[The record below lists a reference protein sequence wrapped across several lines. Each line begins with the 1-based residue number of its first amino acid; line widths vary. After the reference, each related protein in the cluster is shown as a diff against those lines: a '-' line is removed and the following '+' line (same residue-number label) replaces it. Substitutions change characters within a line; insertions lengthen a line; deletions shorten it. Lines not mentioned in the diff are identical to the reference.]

1 MLNNSITILGQIIS
15 IILGLFSTYI
25 ILYFMSRLERNLY
38 YKKYVYVFGY
48 IVFTVVIFWAG
59 IFCGQFSKF
68 LINIAAAVI
77 AGHFL
82 YNNKKIYIF
91 YYSIFIVLLG
101 CFQIVVSYLFN
112 MFCQQFNINFYNAY
126 AFIITNS
133 VIMQF
138 ANLSAARLGIVFYR
152 RKKLEIITT
161 VQFINFL
168 VLPIFSMFYSTTLLM
183 YIQTYMSLEDITL
196 IIVNIISIIALNVY
210 ITNVFEAVS
219 NNNKLKNELMLYDE
233 QAKMQYEYY
242 NNLESK
248 YKNSRKIIHDIKNHM
263 QTIEELYEQREN
275 EKAKNYTE
283 DMYKMFDKFVQ
294 KYYTS
299 NKVLNII
306 INDKLSKAEQFNIN
320 MNCKIGD
327 VNLDFIKDIDLTT
340 IFSNLLDN
348 AIDGAKNASENKSIF
363 LKVDKFNDF
372 IVINLTN
379 RTDREPIRI
388 KENFKSTKKNHKGI
402 GLENVRMAL
411 NKYEGN
417 MRAEY
422 KDKIFKVNV
431 VIPVS

>member
-1 MLNNSITILGQIIS
+1 MLNDSITILGQIIS

-379 RTDREPIRI
+379 RTDREPIKI

>member
-1 MLNNSITILGQIIS
+1 MLNDSITILGQIIS
-15 IILGLFSTYI
+15 IVLGLFSTYI
-25 ILYFMSRLERNLY
+25 IFYFMSSLGRNLY

-48 IVFTVVIFWAG
+48 IVFTIIIFMAQG
-59 IFCGQFSKF
+59 FDGQFTRF

-91 YYSIFIVLLG
+91 YYSIFIVILG
-101 CFQIVVSYLFN
+101 CFQMVVSYLFN
-112 MFCQQFNINFYNAY
+112 MLCQQININFYSVD

-133 VIMQF
+133 IIRQLT
-138 ANLSAARLGIVFYR
+138 NLSAARFGIAFYR
-152 RKKLEIITT
+152 RKKIEMITP
-161 VQFINFL
+161 VQFLNFL
-168 VLPIFSMFYSTTLLM
+168 VLPIFSMFYSVTLLM
-183 YIQTYMSLEDITL
+183 YIQTYMSLEDVIL

-210 ITNVFEAVS
+210 ITNIFEAVS

-263 QTIEELYEQREN
+263 QTMEELYEQSEN
-275 EKAKNYTE
+275 EKAKNYAE

-306 INDKLSKAEQFNIN
+306 VNDKISKAEQFGINI
-320 MNCKIGD
+320 NCKIGD
-327 VNLDFIKDIDLTT
+327 VNLEFIKDIDLTT

-348 AIDGAKNASENKSIF
+348 AIDGSKNAVQDKNIF
-363 LKVDKFNDF
+363 LKVDKFNEF
-372 IVINLTN
+372 VVINLIN
-379 RTDREPIRI
+379 PTDKEPTRVN
-388 KENFKSTKKNHKGI
+388 EHFKSTKKNHKGL
-402 GLENVRMAL
+402 GLENVRMVL

-422 KDKIFKVNV
+422 KDKVFKVNI
-431 VIPVS
+431 VIPQS

>member
-1 MLNNSITILGQIIS
+1 MLNDSITILGQIIS
-15 IILGLFSTYI
+15 IILALFSTYI
-25 ILYFMSRLERNLY
+25 IFYFMSNLERNLY

-48 IVFTVVIFWAG
+48 IVFTIIIFMSQNFG
-59 IFCGQFSKF
+59 GQFTVF
-68 LINIAAAVI
+68 LINIASVVI

-91 YYSIFIVLLG
+91 YYSIFIVLLQ
-101 CFQIVVSYLFN
+101 CFHIVVGYLFN
-112 MFCQQFNINFYNAY
+112 MLCQQFNINFYSID

-133 VIMQF
+133 VVIQL

-152 RKKLEIITT
+152 RKKIEMITT
-161 VQFINFL
+161 VQFLNFL

-183 YIQTYMSLEDITL
+183 YIQTYMSLEDIIL
-196 IIVNIISIIALNVY
+196 IIVNVISIIALNVY
-210 ITNVFEAVS
+210 VTNVFEAVS
-219 NNNKLKNELMLYDE
+219 NNNKLKSELMLYDE

-263 QTIEELYEQREN
+263 QIIEELYEQREN

-306 INDKLSKAEQFNIN
+306 INDKFSKAEQFNIN

-348 AIDGAKNASENKSIF
+348 AIDGAKNASEDKNIF

-379 RTDREPIRI
+379 RADSEPIKI
-388 KENFKSTKKNHKGI
+388 KENFKSTKKNHKGL
-402 GLENVRMAL
+402 GLENVRMTL

-422 KDKIFKVNV
+422 KDKIFKVNI

>member
-1 MLNNSITILGQIIS
+1 MLNDSITILGQIIS
-15 IILGLFSTYI
+15 IVLGLFSTYI
-25 ILYFMSRLERNLY
+25 IFYFMSSLERNLY

-48 IVFTVVIFWAG
+48 IVFTIIIFMAQG
-59 IFCGQFSKF
+59 FDGQFTRF

-91 YYSIFIVLLG
+91 YYSIFIVILG
-101 CFQIVVSYLFN
+101 CFQMVVSYLFN
-112 MFCQQFNINFYNAY
+112 MLCQQININFYSVD

-133 VIMQF
+133 IIRQLT
-138 ANLSAARLGIVFYR
+138 NLSAARFGIAFYR
-152 RKKLEIITT
+152 RKKIEMITP
-161 VQFINFL
+161 VQFLNFL
-168 VLPIFSMFYSTTLLM
+168 VLPIFSMFYSVTLLM
-183 YIQTYMSLEDITL
+183 YIQTYMSLEDVIL

-210 ITNVFEAVS
+210 ITNIFEAVS

-233 QAKMQYEYY
+233 HAKMQYEYY

-263 QTIEELYEQREN
+263 QTMEELYEQSEN
-275 EKAKNYTE
+275 EKAKNYAE

-306 INDKLSKAEQFNIN
+306 VNDKISKAEQFGINI
-320 MNCKIGD
+320 NCKIGN
-327 VNLDFIKDIDLTT
+327 VNLEFIKDIDLTT

-348 AIDGAKNASENKSIF
+348 AIDGSKNAVQDKNIF
-363 LKVDKFNDF
+363 LKVDKFNEF
-372 IVINLTN
+372 VVINLIN
-379 RTDREPIRI
+379 PTDKEPTRVN
-388 KENFKSTKKNHKGI
+388 EHFKSTKKNHKGL

-422 KDKIFKVNV
+422 KDKVFKVNI
-431 VIPVS
+431 VIPQS

>member
-1 MLNNSITILGQIIS
+1 MLNDSITILGQIIS

-25 ILYFMSRLERNLY
+25 IFYFMSSLERNIQ
-38 YKKYVYVFGY
+38 YKKYVYVLFY
-48 IVFTVVIFWAG
+48 IVFTVVIILAA
-59 IFCGQFSKF
+59 IFCGQFTKF
-68 LINIAAAVI
+68 IINIVAAVI

-112 MFCQQFNINFYNAY
+112 IFCQQFNINFYSVD
-126 AFIITNS
+126 AFVITSS
-133 VIMQF
+133 VVMQF
-138 ANLSAARLGIVFYR
+138 ANLSAARFGIVFYR
-152 RKKLEIITT
+152 RRKLEMITT
-161 VQFINFL
+161 VQFLNFL
-168 VLPIFSMFYSTTLLM
+168 VLPIFSMFYSITLLM

-196 IIVNIISIIALNVY
+196 IIVNVISIIALNVY

-219 NNNKLKNELMLYDE
+219 NNNKLKNELILYDE

-275 EKAKNYTE
+275 EKAKNYAE

-306 INDKLSKAEQFNIN
+306 INDKFSKAEQFNIN

-340 IFSNLLDN
+340 IFSNLFDN
-348 AIDGAKNASENKSIF
+348 AIDGAKNAYENKNIF

-379 RTDREPIRI
+379 RADSEPIKI
-388 KENFKSTKKNHKGI
+388 KDNFKSTKKDHKGL

-417 MRAEY
+417 MRVEY
-422 KDKIFKVNV
+422 KDKVFKVNI

>member
-1 MLNNSITILGQIIS
+1 MLNDSITILEQIIS
-15 IILGLFSTYI
+15 IVLGLFSTYI
-25 ILYFMSRLERNLY
+25 IFYFMSSLKRNLY

-48 IVFTVVIFWAG
+48 IAFTVVIILAG
-59 IFCGQFSKF
+59 TFCGQFAGF
-68 LINIAAAVI
+68 LINIVAAVI

-91 YYSIFIVLLG
+91 YYGIFIVLLG

-112 MFCQQFNINFYNAY
+112 ILCQQFNINFYSVNT
-126 AFIITNS
+126 FIITNS
-133 VIMQF
+133 VVIQL

-152 RKKLEIITT
+152 RKKLEMITT
-161 VQFINFL
+161 VQLLNFL
-168 VLPIFSMFYSTTLLM
+168 VLPVFSMFYSTTLLM
-183 YIQTYMSLEDITL
+183 YIQTYMSLEDIIL

-248 YKNSRKIIHDIKNHM
+248 YKSSRKIIHDIKNHM

-275 EKAKNYTE
+275 EEAKNYAE
-283 DMYKMFDKFVQ
+283 DMYKMFDRFVQ

-299 NKVLNII
+299 NRVLNII

-327 VNLDFIKDIDLTT
+327 VDLDFIKDIDLTT
-340 IFSNLLDN
+340 VFSNLLDN
-348 AIDGAKNASENKSIF
+348 AIDGAKNASEDKSIF
-363 LKVDKFNDF
+363 LKVDRFNDF
-372 IVINLTN
+372 IVINLSN
-379 RTDREPIRI
+379 RADREPIKV
-388 KENFKSTKKNHKGI
+388 KENFKSTKKNHKGL
-402 GLENVRMAL
+402 GLENVRMTL

-417 MRAEY
+417 MRIDY
-422 KDKIFKVNV
+422 KDKVFKVNI